1 MQTRG
6 DFVESLLNNAQELFF
21 VDAVGWTTLAYQSL
35 IDILNAFFL
44 WCSVDVF
51 YIWHLRRGRLASSL
65 PWLAWEWLLLAHDI
79 VHLHEVALCIILR
92 LWPVDDARAMSV
104 EVHLHLSESLFRH
117 LDLCRHLKTLSELYE
132 RIVIKVN
139 LGLLIYHFISTT
151 GGILLLIWS
160 VGIVG
165 VTIIISLTRVTV
177 WSTDQINFW
186 VALDTWST
194 WDGCH
199 NYARLSLNGLKGF
212 DLRTIAARHSANR
225 VILGLTFLGMGG
237 RSRPAQTWGLFLSS
251 LNLNLAAI
259 QHSIFATSPYSS
271 LCSTFSTS
279 LFDFQPVRC
288 QLILIINLLFS
299 NLLCALFIRIKFSD
313 LTILRKLLL
322 AYIMCCPRFLHFL
335 ALFLWLL
342 LAIGIILSH
351 LLL

>member
-21 VDAVGWTTLAYQSL
+21 VDAVGWTTLAYLSL

-44 WCSVDVF
+44 WCSVDVV

-139 LGLLIYHFISTT
+139 LGLLIYHFIYTT
-151 GGILLLIWS
+151 GWILLLIWSVS

-199 NYARLSLNGLKGF
+199 DYARLSLNGLKGF

-225 VILGLTFLGMGG
+225 VILGLTFLGMGEVLLHG
-237 RSRPAQTWGLFLSS
+237 WLAGGAWRTQARDYLVAELWRLGVAILTLDFDRVYLPGGS
-251 LNLNLAAI
+251 LNNVI
-259 QHSIFATSPYSS
+259 Y
-271 LCSTFSTS
+271 
-279 LFDFQPVRC
+279 
-288 QLILIINLLFS
+288 LLW
-299 NLLCALFIRIKFSD
+299 
-313 LTILRKLLL
+313 RK
-322 AYIMCCPRFLHFL
+322 
-335 ALFLWLL
+335 
-342 LAIGIILSH
+342 GSVGLS
-351 LLL
+351 